1 MDLKDENSF
10 NPSQQYSL
18 NYQNTF
24 GKHDI
29 GALVLWEMKN
39 YRKDW
44 VSAYRQFYI
53 GALDQM
59 DAGDNVNK
67 NNGGNAAV
75 SAHEGLVGRV
85 NYAYDSKY
93 LAEFS
98 FRYDGSYKF
107 AEGSRWGFFPAASLG
122 WRMSEEPFFKEN
134 ISFVDNLKIRG
145 SIGKVGD
152 EGDFVLFSI

>member
-1 MDLKDENSF
+1 
-10 NPSQQYSL
+10 
-18 NYQNTF
+18 
-24 GKHDI
+24 
-29 GALVLWEMKN
+29 
-39 YRKDW
+39 
-44 VSAYRQFYI
+44 
-53 GALDQM
+53 M

-107 AEGSRWGFFPAASLG
+107 AEGSRLGILPCSLFG
-122 WRMSEEPFFKEN
+122 MEN
-134 ISFVDNLKIRG
+134 V
-145 SIGKVGD
+145 
-152 EGDFVLFSI
+152 